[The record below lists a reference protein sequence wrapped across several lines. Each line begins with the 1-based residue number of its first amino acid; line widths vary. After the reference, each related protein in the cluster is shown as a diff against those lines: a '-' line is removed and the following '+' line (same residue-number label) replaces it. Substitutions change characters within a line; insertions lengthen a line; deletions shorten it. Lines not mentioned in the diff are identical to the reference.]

1 MGKDVFDKP
10 SAEPNSFGLPR
21 DGKNC
26 GTQHPENGMTPADTR
41 PGKAMRIPVI
51 TQNMPE
57 NGARI
62 VPAAADEAPTQQQI
76 EQAVT
81 ATNPSVESME
91 SRG

>member
-1 MGKDVFDKP
+1 MENHFFDKP
-10 SAEPNSFGLPR
+10 DTKPSELCR
-21 DGKNC
+21 DEKNG
-26 GTQHPENGMTPADTR
+26 GTQHPENEMTPADTR

-62 VPAAADEAPTQQQI
+62 TPAAAGEAPTQQQI